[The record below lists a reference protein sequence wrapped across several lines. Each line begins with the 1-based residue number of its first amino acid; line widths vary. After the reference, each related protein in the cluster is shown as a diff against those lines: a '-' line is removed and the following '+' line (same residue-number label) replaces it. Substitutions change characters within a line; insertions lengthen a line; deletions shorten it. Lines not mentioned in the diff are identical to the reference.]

1 MLTKLLVAIDGS
13 AQSFKGVD
21 LALELAQKTGSEVML
36 LEVVPIIPVYGSG
49 ERKLRQEIEERDTE
63 MTAEAEADLAKAGE
77 KFNELRI
84 PYKSEVVIGD
94 PAEEIC
100 KAAEKEQISMI
111 IIGTHGRTGINRL
124 LMGSVSSKVVT
135 YAPCSVLVTR

>member
-13 AQSFKGVD
+13 AQSLKGVE

-49 ERKLRQEIEERDTE
+49 ERKLRQEIDERDSD
-63 MTAEAEADLAKAGE
+63 MTAEAEADLANAGR
-77 KFNELRI
+77 KFEELKI

-94 PAEEIC
+94 PAEKIC
-100 KAAEKEQISMI
+100 LIADEEKISMI
-111 IIGTHGRTGINRL
+111 IIGTHGRTGISRF

-135 YAPCSVLVTR
+135 HAPCSVLVTR

>member
-13 AQSFKGVD
+13 EQSFKGVE
-21 LALELAQKTGSEVML
+21 LALELAQKTASEVML

-49 ERKLRQEIEERDTE
+49 ERKLRQEIDERDAD
-63 MTAEAEADLAKAGE
+63 MTAEAEANLAIAGK
-77 KFNELRI
+77 KFVEQKI
-84 PYKSEVVIGD
+84 PYKAEVVIGD

-100 KAAEKEQISMI
+100 RIAEKEQISMI
-111 IIGTHGRTGINRL
+111 IIGTHGRTGINRF

-135 YAPCSVLVTR
+135 HAHCSVLVTR